1 MTLDFRVPK
10 QDEARA
16 VMAAATVAFGGELRD
31 EDFERE
37 RESMP
42 ADRMLAAYDDGR
54 PVGLAGSYAFELTVP
69 GGRVPAAGVTWV
81 GVLPSHRRRGILRS
95 LMRLQLED
103 VRARGEPVAILW
115 ASEAAIYGRFGYGI
129 SAPNAAIDARRD
141 GFVLRGDPPPAGAV
155 RLVEREEAAEAF
167 PSVYERVRAGR
178 PGMLSRSAR
187 WWEGHRLADPEHWRQ
202 GASPKYY
209 AVLELDGRPEGYAMY
224 RIASKWERGFPE
236 GVVRISEA
244 IATSPEATR
253 ELWRFLFGIDL
264 VVRVN
269 ADIFD
274 PASPLFLMVADPR
287 RLHLTLHDGLWLRF
301 VDLEAALA
309 ARTYAADGEAVVLEV
324 LDELCPWN
332 AGRFRIGEGVER
344 TDDAADVR
352 LGIADV
358 ASLYLGGF
366 DVWRLAAA
374 GRVEELRPGGLARA
388 DALLRAPVTPFCPEI
403 F

>member
-1 MTLDFRVPK
+1 VALDFRSPAE
-10 QDEARA
+10 DEARA
-16 VMAAATVAFGGELRD
+16 VMAAASVAFGGELRE

-37 RESMP
+37 RASMP

-69 GGRVPAAGVTWV
+69 GGQVPAAGVTWV
-81 GVLPSHRRRGILRS
+81 GVLPSHRRRGVLRN

-103 VRARGEPVAILW
+103 VRARGEPLAILW

-129 SAPNAAIDARRD
+129 SAPSGGIDARRD
-141 GFVLRGDPPPAGAV
+141 GFALRDDPGPAGAV
-155 RLVEREEAAEAF
+155 RIVEREEARGAF
-167 PSVYERVRAGR
+167 RDVYERVRVAR
-178 PGMLSRSAR
+178 PGMLSRSER
-187 WWEGHRLADPEHWRQ
+187 WWDEHRLADPEHWRQ
-202 GASPKYY
+202 GASPKFY
-209 AVLELDGRPEGYAMY
+209 ALLELDGRPEGYAMY

-236 GVVRISEA
+236 GTVRVSEA

-274 PASPLFLMVADPR
+274 PASPVFLMVVDPR
-287 RLHLTLHDGLWLRF
+287 RLHLTLSDGLWLRF
-301 VDLEAALA
+301 VDVEAALA
-309 ARTYAADGEAVVLEV
+309 VRAYGDGEPAVVEL

-332 AGRFRIGEGVER
+332 EGRFRLGDGVER
-344 TDDAADVR
+344 TEDAADVR
-352 LGIADV
+352 LRVGDL

-366 DVWRLAAA
+366 DVWRLAGAA
-374 GRVEELRPGGLARA
+374 RVEELRPGGLERL
-388 DALLRAPVTPFCPEI
+388 DALLRTRVAPFCPEI